1 MSYHYAR
8 EVIASGMVK
17 FHHIGGHLNPADILS
32 KHWGYQ
38 AVWPML
44 QTCLFW
50 EGDTGKLLE
59 MESSPEPRKGSDN
72 SSVGEGTL
80 DDPIPN

>member
-1 MSYHYAR
+1 
-8 EVIASGMVK
+8 MVK
-17 FHHIGGHLNPADILS
+17 LHHIRGDINPADILS

-44 QTCLFW
+44 HACLFW

-59 MESSPEPRKGSDN
+59 REAPEAQRKGSVTNSVGGTGVN
-72 SSVGEGTL
+72 SSPKTEGEESRESQ
-80 DDPIPN
+80 DN